1 MSHTRQLLLCAA
13 CAKEL
18 SKLGDGSLIR
28 LKTGQPATI
37 SGDIDVL
44 ITGVGIFQ
52 TTYHLTNAL
61 RDGNYD
67 TVLAAGIAG
76 DFDPDRPLCQTFAV
90 NKSTFADCGFEGYYG
105 KFQPITGSIFLDSNE
120 YPFNDGY
127 IYNNASD
134 RLAMRMDLPTA
145 TANTVCR
152 TCTDAEHVARMLQQF
167 PAELE
172 TMESA
177 ALAYVCAKRH
187 IEYAEI
193 RCTSNHIVPKAK
205 EKWQLQPALQALG
218 KTLERIL
225 KEILG

>member
-1 MSHTRQLLLCAA
+1 MRHTRQLLLCAA

-28 LKTGQPATI
+28 LQTGQPTTI

-67 TVLAAGIAG
+67 TVLTAGIAG
-76 DFDPDRPLCQTFAV
+76 DFDPNRPLCQTFAV
-90 NKSTFADCGFEGYYG
+90 SKTTFADCGFENTDG
-105 KFQPITGSIFLDSNE
+105 KFLPMTGSIFLDANE
-120 YPFNDGY
+120 YPFHNGY
-127 IYNNASD
+127 IHNKASD
-134 RLAMRMDLPTA
+134 RLAARLDIPTA

-152 TCTDAEHVARMLQQF
+152 TCTDADYVARMLQQF
-167 PAELE
+167 PSELE

-177 ALAYVCAKRH
+177 SFAYVCAQRH
-187 IEYAEI
+187 TDYAEI

-205 EKWQLQPALQALG
+205 EKWQLDPALQVLG
-218 KTLERIL
+218 NTLERIL

>member
-28 LKTGQPATI
+28 LTTGQPATI

-61 RDGNYD
+61 HESDYD
-67 TVLAAGIAG
+67 MVLTAGIAG

-90 NKSTFADCGFEGYYG
+90 TKTAFADCGFEGYDG
-105 KFQPITGSIFLDSNE
+105 RFVPVTGSIFLDAND
-120 YPFNDGY
+120 YPFHNGY
-127 IYNNASD
+127 IYNKESD
-134 RLAMRMDLPTA
+134 QLATRLSLPTA
-145 TANTVCR
+145 TVDTVCR
-152 TCTDAEHVARMLQQF
+152 TCTDEAYVAKMLREF
-167 PAELE
+167 PADLE

-177 ALAYVCAKRH
+177 SFSYVCAKRH
-187 IEYAEI
+187 VKYAEI
-193 RCTSNHIVPKAK
+193 RCTSNHIVPKTK
-205 EKWQLQPALQALG
+205 EKWQLDTSLQTLG
-218 KTLERIL
+218 DTLERIL
-225 KEILG
+225 KEIFG